1 MKNLLV
7 LSSIIILFVISCKHK
22 PPKSYVFLEG
32 FTQGTT
38 FQITYEDKASLNY
51 LDEINQIFN
60 EIDSS
65 MSIYRKNSII
75 SGINQNDPNSI
86 PDKHFLKVVEKA
98 IEISGKTM
106 GAFDI
111 TVGPLVNAWGFG
123 FTDRAEISDHLI
135 DSLKDFVGIEKIE
148 LSQGRLI
155 KKDPRVMIDVNAI
168 AKGYTVDVVAEFLE
182 ERGVKNYMVEIG
194 GELRVKGVNPRGQ
207 AWRIGVDKPKDDPL
221 LSERELQAILAVRE
235 IAMATSGNYR
245 RFYIEN
251 GIKYSHTID
260 PGTGY
265 PVIHNL
271 LSATVFAGKCMVAD
285 AYATAFMVMGLEKTI
300 EFINNNPGLDV
311 YLIYDKGGETG
322 IYYTERVKQF
332 LEE

>member
-1 MKNLLV
+1 MKYSLV
-7 LSSIIILFVISCKHK
+7 LSSIIILFVISCKPK
-22 PPKSYVFLEG
+22 PPKSYVFLKG

-60 EIDSS
+60 KIDSS

-75 SGINQNDPNSI
+75 TGINQNNPNSI
-86 PDKHFLKVVEKA
+86 PDKHLLKVVEKA
-98 IEISGKTM
+98 IEISGKTG

-155 KKDPRVMIDVNAI
+155 KKDPRVKIDVNAI
-168 AKGYTVDVVAEFLE
+168 AQGYTVDVVAEFLE
-182 ERGVKNYMVEIG
+182 VKGVKNYMVEIG
-194 GELRVKGVNPRGQ
+194 GELRVKGVNPGGH
-207 AWRIGVDKPKDDPL
+207 AWRIGVDRPKDDPL
-221 LSERELQAILAVRE
+221 LSERELQAILAVKD

-251 GIKYSHTID
+251 GRKYSHTID
-260 PGTGY
+260 PKTGY
-265 PVIHNL
+265 PVHHNL

-300 EFINNNPGLDV
+300 EFISYNPGLDV

-332 LEE
+332 IEE